1 MMRDNYIN
9 ANKVYSIGGVG
20 YEFKFVVQPPVGR
33 EFVKATLYKDQDL
46 TDIVS
51 ERTIT
56 YNIVK
61 TILPPYVCN
70 PRKELCN
77 D

>member
-1 MMRDNYIN
+1 MPP
-9 ANKVYSIGGVG
+9 SIIATTIVSPKGVT
-20 YEFKFVVQPPVGR
+20 PPVGR
-33 EFVKATLYKDQDL
+33 EFVKATLYKDEDL

-61 TILPPYVCN
+61 TILPPYVCD